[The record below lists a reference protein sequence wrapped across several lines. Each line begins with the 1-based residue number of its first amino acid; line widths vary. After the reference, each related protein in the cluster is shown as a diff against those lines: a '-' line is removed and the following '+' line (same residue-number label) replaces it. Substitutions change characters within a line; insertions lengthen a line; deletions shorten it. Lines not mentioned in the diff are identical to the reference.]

1 MKTVVLLFTLLMCC
15 ACQRENEIVTKESD
29 GTISASSIF
38 NLTST
43 WRTEEGEAIQ
53 LHELKGK
60 VLVVV
65 MIYTS
70 CKVACPQLVADMK
83 KIEQQIPEE
92 HKAEVQYVLVSIDP
106 EADTPEKLKTFAV
119 QNNMDGKEWTF
130 LQGDESS
137 VREFANV
144 LAVKYKEIAPMDF
157 SHSNIISV
165 FDRNGELVCQQ
176 EGLSANNETTV
187 QSIIETAASQ

>member
-1 MKTVVLLFTLLMCC
+1 MKTIVFISALLLCC
-15 ACQRENEIVTKESD
+15 ACQRENEMTTKESGD
-29 GTISASSIF
+29 RISESSIF

-43 WRTEEGEAIQ
+43 WRTEEGEEIQ

-83 KIEQQIPEE
+83 KIEQQIPDER
-92 HKAEVQYVLVSIDP
+92 KAEVRYVLVSIDP
-106 EADTPEKLKTFAV
+106 EADTPEKLKSFAV
-119 QNNMDGKEWTF
+119 QNNMDGEEWTF

-165 FDRNGELVCQQ
+165 FDRKGELVCQQ
-176 EGLSANNETTV
+176 EGLSANNEATV
-187 QSIIETAASQ
+187 QAIIETAAAH

>member
-1 MKTVVLLFTLLMCC
+1 MKTLAIIFSLLVLHS
-15 ACQRENEIVTKESD
+15 CQREADITAITSNDEISEK
-29 GTISASSIF
+29 SIF
-38 NLTST
+38 NLIST
-43 WRTEEGEAIQ
+43 WRTEEGEEIQ

-83 KIEQQIPEE
+83 RIEQQVPEE
-92 HKAEVQYVLVSIDP
+92 KKEDVRYILVSIDP
-106 EADTPEKLKTFAV
+106 ETDTPEKLKGFAV
-119 QNNMDGKEWTF
+119 QNNMDGEEWTF
-130 LQGDESS
+130 LQGDENS

-144 LAVKYKEIAPMDF
+144 LAVKYKEIAPLDF

-165 FDRNGELVCQQ
+165 FDQKGELVCQQ
-176 EGLSANNETTV
+176 EGLSANNEETV
-187 QSIIETAASQ
+187 KAIVETASAH